1 MKAINKKL
9 PIGRVRKVLE
19 KFDEKNVIKRH
30 FKLLK
35 IKREDWLIK

>member
-19 KFDEKNVIKRH
+19 KFDEKRNKEH